1 MSVPSPQND
10 GVRLHPNV
18 HLVGGGDLGFNL
30 SHRSDGHVYAVV
42 SDGEIAL
49 IDVGTGLDTGAV
61 MRELRDGGVDPA
73 NLRHLVVTHYHG
85 DHAGGLAAWRRL
97 SGGARTYAGRDGA
110 AAIAAGDEVTTG
122 LAAGRAAG
130 IYPADYRYEPC
141 PIDVSMDDGAAIQV
155 GRLRVLAVAT
165 PGHCRGHMSF
175 LLATPDRVFLFSG
188 DAVFWGGKV
197 ALQNVPDCS
206 VPESATSLEKLAALE
221 FDAFLPGHATISMS
235 DGHRHV
241 DLAVGHFRKLQIPP
255 PLVT

>member
-1 MSVPSPQND
+1 M
-10 GVRLHPNV
+10 RLHPNV

-30 SHRSDGHVYAVV
+30 SHRSDGHIYAVV

-49 IDVGTGLDTGAV
+49 IDVGTGLDTDAV
-61 MRELRDGGVDPA
+61 MGELRAGGLDPG

-85 DHAGGLAAWRRL
+85 DHAGGLGAWRRL
-97 SGGARTYAGRDGA
+97 TAGGRTYAGRDGA
-110 AAIAAGDEVTTG
+110 AAIEAGDEMTTG

-141 PIDVSMDDGAAIQV
+141 PIDVAMDDGAAIQV
-155 GRLRVLAVAT
+155 GRLQILALST

-206 VPESATSLEKLAALE
+206 VPESAASLEKLAALE
-221 FDAFLPGHATISMS
+221 FDAFLPGHATISLTN
-235 DGHRHV
+235 GHRHV
-241 DLAVGHFRKLQIPP
+241 DLAVGHFRRLQIPP

>member
-1 MSVPSPQND
+1 VGPHN
-10 GVRLHPNV
+10 GAVRLHPNV

-30 SHRSDGHVYAVV
+30 SHRSDGHIYALE

-61 MRELRDGGVDPA
+61 LGHLRDGGLDPGS
-73 NLRHLVVTHYHG
+73 LRHLVVTHYHG

-97 SGGARTYAGRDGA
+97 APAAATYAGRDGA
-110 AAIAAGDEVTTG
+110 AAIAAGDERTTG

-141 PIDVSMDDGAAIQV
+141 PIDVALDDGAAIAV
-155 GRLRVLAVAT
+155 GKLRVLAVAT

-206 VPESATSLEKLAALE
+206 VPESAASLEKLAALE
-221 FDAFLPGHATISMS
+221 FDAFLPGHAAISLT

-241 DLAVGHFRKLQIPP
+241 DLAVDHFRKLRIPP